1 MKIENMKLSVN
12 ELLLIR
18 QWLSI
23 WEGVMTIESK
33 FIHQATDAKK
43 AVDKLLWRELIS
55 NETPWG
61 ICEETVL
68 PVVSFSDDNFEET
81 IKTILGKEEVD
92 GVQTK

>member
-1 MKIENMKLSVN
+1 MKIEDMRLSIN

-23 WEGVMTIESK
+23 WEGSMVVESK
-33 FIHQATDAKK
+33 FIHMAGDSRK
-43 AVDKLLWRELIS
+43 AVDKLLWKELIS

-61 ICEETVL
+61 SYEEK
-68 PVVSFSDDNFEET
+68 VVSFSDDNFEET
-81 IKTILGKEEVD
+81 VKTILGKEEAN